1 MVRNACIL
9 CVNCKKHGLFLQATK
24 DKVNISELYFVH
36 TDFAHPPLPADSNL
50 NWYIFSLLVSCAAK
64 GYGKKEQ
71 VFFYLRLQPQTV
83 TLYGICSGKRKTKL
97 DKKLKKERY
106 SLQQEV
112 VHSMIHAFGI
122 LFGIISI
129 PILTVLASK
138 NENISGITGAGIY
151 GFSFLMLFSFS
162 TLYHGVQQPQVK
174 KVLEVLDHISIYFL
188 IAGTY
193 TPFLLIYLRNAF
205 GISLLCVLWGLTLLG
220 IVFKIFFTGR
230 FNFAS
235 VIIYL
240 LMGWIF
246 FVGGK
251 RFFTAIPSDV
261 LVMIIIG
268 GGLYSI
274 GIIFY
279 LWKGYG
285 WHHAVW
291 HFFVLAAAVCHYVA
305 VLLAV

>member
-1 MVRNACIL
+1 MP
-9 CVNCKKHGLFLQATK
+9 
-24 DKVNISELYFVH
+24 E
-36 TDFAHPPLPADSNL
+36 
-50 NWYIFSLLVSCAAK
+50 AK
-64 GYGKKEQ
+64 IKKES
-71 VFFYLRLQPQTV
+71 Y
-83 TLYGICSGKRKTKL
+83 TLK
-97 DKKLKKERY
+97 
-106 SLQQEV
+106 QEV

-129 PILTVLASK
+129 PVLTVLASK
-138 NENISGITGAGIY
+138 DANVQGIIGASIF
-151 GFSFLMLFSFS
+151 GFCFLMLFSCS

-174 KVLEVLDHISIYFL
+174 RSLEILDHISIYFL

-193 TPFLLIYLRNAF
+193 TPFLLIYLRNSF
-205 GISLLCVLWGLTLLG
+205 GIALLSVLWGLTVLG
-220 IVFKIFFTGR
+220 IFFKVFFTGR
-230 FNFAS
+230 FNIIS
-235 VIIYL
+235 LIIYL

-251 RFFTAIPSDV
+251 RFFNAIPHDV
-261 LVMIIIG
+261 MLFIIIG
-268 GGLYSI
+268 GVLYSV

-285 WHHAVW
+285 WHHAIW